1 MIRVML
7 ADDQAMVRGALA
19 ALLTL
24 ETDIEVVA
32 QVGNGNDVLPV
43 ALEHR
48 PDVVLMDV
56 DMPGTDGLSATSKLL
71 ERLPTTRVLIVTT
84 FGRPGFLRR
93 AVQSGAHGFVVKD
106 APATDLAESVRRVH
120 AGLRVVDP
128 ALAADSLVFGDSP
141 LTARETEVLQAAADG
156 ATVITCPRPWP
167 RPMRPL
173 GPQQCTSLLRRAGS
187 FSKGPHPTWSRRLR
201 LPRL

>member
-32 QVGNGNDVLPV
+32 QVGNGDDVLPV

-56 DMPGTDGLSATSKLL
+56 DMPGTDGLRATASLL
-71 ERLPTTRVLIVTT
+71 ERLPATRVLIVTT
-84 FGRPGFLRR
+84 FGPRCFKPPPTAPPSPKSPGGSISRK
-93 AVQSGAHGFVVKD
+93 G
-106 APATDLAESVRRVH
+106 P
-120 AGLRVVDP
+120 P
-128 ALAADSLVFGDSP
+128 
-141 LTARETEVLQAAADG
+141 
-156 ATVITCPRPWP
+156 VITCPRPWP
-167 RPMRPL
+167 RPMRPP
-173 GPQQCTSLLRRAGS
+173 GPRRCTSRPRRGGS
-187 FSKGPHPTWSRRLR
+187 FSKSPHPSRRLSPAAR
-201 LPRL
+201 RRSPPGRRGPGRRRPPPGPRA

>member
-19 ALLTL
+19 ALLAL

-56 DMPGTDGLSATSKLL
+56 DMPGTDGLSATASLL
-71 ERLPTTRVLIVTT
+71 ERLPATRVLIVTT
-84 FGRPGFLRR
+84 FGRPGYLSRALEAGASGFL
-93 AVQSGAHGFVVKD
+93 VKD
-106 APATDLAESVRRVH
+106 TPPPELAEAIRKIH
-120 AGLRVVDP
+120 TGLRVVDP
-128 ALAADSLVFGDSP
+128 ALAQESVILGPNP
-141 LTARETEVLQAAADG
+141 LTEREKQILRMAARGADASRIAADLHLG
-156 ATVITCPRPWP
+156 GGTVRNYLSSAIAKTHARNRTEAARTAETNGW
-167 RPMRPL
+167 L
-173 GPQQCTSLLRRAGS
+173 
-187 FSKGPHPTWSRRLR
+187 
-201 LPRL
+201 

>member
-24 ETDIEVVA
+24 ESDIQVVA
-32 QVGNGNDVLPV
+32 QVGSGDDVLPV

-56 DMPGTDGLSATSKLL
+56 DMPGTDGLSATASLL
-71 ERLPTTRVLIVTT
+71 ERLPATRVLIVTT

-93 AVQSGAHGFVVKD
+93 AVQSRAHGFVVKV
-106 APATDLAESVRRVH
+106 APATRPPATGTGRGPV
-120 AGLRVVDP
+120 AGGV
-128 ALAADSLVFGDSP
+128 A
-141 LTARETEVLQAAADG
+141 Q
-156 ATVITCPRPWP
+156 
-167 RPMRPL
+167 
-173 GPQQCTSLLRRAGS
+173 RRAG
-187 FSKGPHPTWSRRLR
+187 P
-201 LPRL
+201 